1 MAMNSLR
8 KLTGL
13 LAVFGLLLSGLMIF
27 LWSPME
33 ASMGMVQ
40 KIMYIHVPSAWT
52 SFLAIAVA
60 FVFSLLFLWKRKVL
74 YDVIAFSAVEIGVVF
89 CGLAL
94 ITGSIWA
101 KPTWNTYWTW
111 DARLTTTLI
120 LFLIYS
126 GYLLLR
132 RFSEIGEQQARL
144 AAVVAIIGFLDIPL
158 IHLSVVWWRTIHQP
172 STVFSSKPGVISN
185 QILVTLLFCVTV
197 FSVVFLYLLLTR
209 VDLEQK
215 HRSFQ
220 QSLADADSFGR
231 KPV

>member
-1 MAMNSLR
+1 MAISTLR

-13 LAVFGLLLSGLMIF
+13 LAITGLILAGLMIF
-27 LWSPME
+27 LWSPLEM
-33 ASMGMVQ
+33 SMGMVQ

-52 SFLAIAVA
+52 SFLAITVA
-60 FVFSLLFLWKRKVL
+60 FIFSLLFLWKRKEA
-74 YDVIAFSAVEIGVVF
+74 YDAIAFSAVEIGVIF

-120 LFLIYS
+120 LFLIFS

-132 RFSEIGEQQARL
+132 RFSEFGEQQARM

-172 STVFSSKPGVISN
+172 STVFSSKPGVIHP

-197 FSVVFLYLLLTR
+197 FSVLFLYLLLTR
-209 VDLEQK
+209 VDLELK
-215 HRSFQ
+215 HRRFQ
-220 QSLADADSFGR
+220 ELVAATDF
-231 KPV
+231 